1 MYRYLQDYKEVS
13 SGSYEQR
20 RWGILI
26 RTWQM
31 ILALHFD
38 DIYQHS
44 LFYREH
50 NEAFDRRC
58 EDQSLITHQSAM
70 EVSEGNRALNNS
82 PHFASNTF
90 NLSNLIC
97 RGSTDLSLLT
107 SQNWETINT

>member
-1 MYRYLQDYKEVS
+1 
-13 SGSYEQR
+13 
-20 RWGILI
+20 
-26 RTWQM
+26 M

-90 NLSNLIC
+90 NLSKLIC
-97 RGSTDLSLLT
+97 TAGSTDLILPLKSKYLYISTFKLI
-107 SQNWETINT
+107 QKLKLILR